1 MKAIILACGLLMAG
15 TTCAAT
21 ISGSIEVRLT
31 IYKQCQVDGESVT
44 SHSTPAIS
52 CAQQP
57 STEPKVTLTTLEQE
71 ATIKQETRLI
81 TVEW

>member
-15 TTCAAT
+15 TACAAT
-21 ISGSIEVRLT
+21 ISGSIDVRLT

-44 SHSTPAIS
+44 SHRSPTIS
-52 CAQQP
+52 CGQQP
-57 STEPKVTLTTLEQE
+57 STQPKVTLTTLEKE
-71 ATIKQETRLI
+71 ASIKQETRLI

>member
-15 TTCAAT
+15 TACAAT
-21 ISGSIEVRLT
+21 ISGSIDVRLT

-44 SHSTPAIS
+44 SHRSPTIS
-52 CAQQP
+52 CGQQP
-57 STEPKVTLTTLEQE
+57 STQPKVTLTTLEKE
-71 ATIKQETRLI
+71 ANIKQETRLI

>member
-15 TTCAAT
+15 TACAAT
-21 ISGSIEVRLT
+21 ISGSIDVRLT

-44 SHSTPAIS
+44 SHRSPTIS
-52 CAQQP
+52 CGQQP
-57 STEPKVTLTTLEQE
+57 STQPKVTLTTLEKE
-71 ATIKQETRLI
+71 TSIKQETRLI